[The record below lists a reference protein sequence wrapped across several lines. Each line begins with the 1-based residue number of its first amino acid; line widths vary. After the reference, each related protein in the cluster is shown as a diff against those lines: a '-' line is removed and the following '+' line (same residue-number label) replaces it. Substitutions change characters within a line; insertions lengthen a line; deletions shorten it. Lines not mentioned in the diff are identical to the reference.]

1 MSGPEFAARG
11 LGLQLRS
18 ARKGHRLSAILSSQ
32 GSRTATGAF
41 TGPGN
46 HRSLSVM
53 RRMPPTLLTFAAV
66 YALLY
71 AAFGVQSPFLPALLG
86 EQGLFPQEI
95 GIVLAASTAI
105 RVVAGP
111 VIGHAADRRRRH
123 TSILC
128 GCALVAAVAGLGYL
142 MMQGLGSLLIVGLLH
157 AAMLA
162 PIVPLSD
169 ALATT
174 AARESESDGRRRFD
188 YGWLRASGSAAFII
202 GTMLSG
208 WAAGKAGLPSIIWI
222 SGALLAIGGITALI
236 LPKLPVEDATHNGV
250 RSPIVRDW
258 ALLLRLTVYRRM
270 LIIAALVLGSHA
282 LQDTFAVIRWRAAGI
297 NLSTVSLL
305 WSESVLS
312 EVVVFLLIGPWLV
325 RLLGPGGACALA
337 AGAGVIRW
345 TVVAFTTAPVL
356 LGVVQP
362 LHGLTF
368 ALLHL
373 ACMRL
378 IVQVVPVRLAATAQ
392 SIYGTL
398 CVGLATALLILASGM
413 LYERMGGHAFLIMAA
428 LCLLALPMCAGLR
441 VSRVS
446 A

>member
-1 MSGPEFAARG
+1 M
-11 LGLQLRS
+11 
-18 ARKGHRLSAILSSQ
+18 H
-32 GSRTATGAF
+32 
-41 TGPGN
+41 
-46 HRSLSVM
+46 
-53 RRMPPTLLTFAAV
+53 RMPPTLPKFVAV
-66 YALLY
+66 YAFLY
-71 AAFGVQSPFLPALLG
+71 AAFGVQSPFLPALLR

-111 VIGHAADRRRRH
+111 SIGHAADRLHRH

-128 GCALVAAVAGLGYL
+128 RCAIVAAVAGLGYL
-142 MMQGLGSLLIVGLLH
+142 TMQGLGRLLVVGLLQ

-174 AARESESDGRRRFD
+174 AAHESEHEGGRRFD

-222 SGALLAIGGITALI
+222 SGVLLVIGGIAAVVL
-236 LPKLPVEDATHNGV
+236 LKLAVGDATSKEV
-250 RSPIVRDW
+250 RPPIVRDW
-258 ALLLRLTVYRRM
+258 VLLLRLAVYRRV
-270 LIIAALVLGSHA
+270 LIIAALVEGSHA
-282 LQDTFAVIRWRAAGI
+282 IHDAFSVIRWRAAGMD
-297 NLSTVSLL
+297 LSIIGLL

-325 RLLGPGGACALA
+325 RLFGPGGACALA
-337 AGAGVIRW
+337 AGAGAIRW
-345 TVVAFTTAPVL
+345 TVVAFTTNPVL
-356 LGVVQP
+356 LSFVQP

-398 CVGLATALLILASGM
+398 CVGLTTALLTLASGL
-413 LYERMGGHAFLIMAA
+413 LYERMGGHAFLLMAA
-428 LCLLALPMCAGLR
+428 LCLLALPMCARLR
-441 VSRVS
+441 LSRVPG
-446 A
+446 